1 MIVKNNR
8 NKCVAAVDVKKRLQY
23 RLMGS
28 YNGQVSS
35 KKQASGPIRNLID
48 SYMSHRQIKA
58 DKQNRGFTRFSFN
71 TSVMEYPI
79 QQNTKILPIVIA
91 ANYKEVIIKEKNSV
105 EKILKRI
112 RKKILE
118 VAEHKTKALIL
129 IEISITEGLKIRIGM
144 IKIQHHK
151 NMLFEQNLRYILKKT
166 QKRLA
171 KLSKIL
177 TNISNSE
184 LVYIKLLIKY

>member
-1 MIVKNNR
+1 MI
-8 NKCVAAVDVKKRLQY
+8 
-23 RLMGS
+23 
-28 YNGQVSS
+28 
-35 KKQASGPIRNLID
+35 
-48 SYMSHRQIKA
+48 
-58 DKQNRGFTRFSFN
+58 
-71 TSVMEYPI
+71 
-79 QQNTKILPIVIA
+79 
-91 ANYKEVIIKEKNSV
+91 

-166 QKRLA
+166 EKRLA

-177 TNISNSE
+177 TNISYSE
-184 LVYIKLLIKY
+184 LVYIKLLYKVLKMGK